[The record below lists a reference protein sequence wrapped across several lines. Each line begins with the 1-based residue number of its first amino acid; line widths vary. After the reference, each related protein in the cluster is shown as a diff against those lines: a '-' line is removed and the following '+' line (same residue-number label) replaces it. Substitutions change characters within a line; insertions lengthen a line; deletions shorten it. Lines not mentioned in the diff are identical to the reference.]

1 MDEWGVYIQVIA
13 ENLINWCTRFDP
25 QKPIQ
30 FTQFEF
36 WIFLCFIMGSLSLL
50 HKRVA
55 ARNSW
60 IFGIS
65 LFFYFKTS
73 GLFFLLLIFS
83 TLTDFFIGKR
93 IFASKAKWVKT
104 SWLSLSVVLNL
115 GSLVY
120 FKYAYFF
127 TDLHNDL
134 FHTNYEVINWLAVW
148 GNHFISA
155 PLTGW
160 NIWRT
165 DYIMLPVGVSFFTFQ
180 TISYAVDIYRGRL
193 APVKRI
199 TDFGFYVSFFP
210 QLVAGPIVRAA
221 EFVPQL
227 HRPYSISRNLFGLA
241 LFFILNGLLK
251 KMLLSDF
258 LAGNFVDKV
267 FSLPHQYQG
276 FEIVMA
282 LFAYSLQIYAD
293 FSGYTDIAIG
303 VALLMGFRLP
313 VNFNSPYKATSVSD
327 FWKRW
332 HISLSTW
339 LKDYLY
345 IPLGGNR
352 KATFGT
358 FFWLFV
364 LATVVAALA
373 NYWWLV
379 LWVSLYVGIWWLVGK
394 LKPGIW
400 KHFVQNI
407 NILLTMLI
415 GGLWHGASWN
425 FLIWGGL
432 NGLGMLVQR
441 QWSRISPYE
450 KSNLAVVRA
459 WKILNTFVFIS
470 FTRLFFRAGDI
481 RNPNDP
487 LVTAQLLWDRIFLAQ
502 GWKLSFIRA
511 VCEGYVVVFSVFL
524 AGMLIHWISVKGK
537 RRIRVFFI
545 RLPLWLQ
552 LSISVTSVFVIYQ
565 FVVSG
570 GAVQTFVY
578 FQF

>member
-1 MDEWGVYIQVIA
+1 MAEWVQHLYAIGANIVEWICFFNP
-13 ENLINWCTRFDP
+13 E
-25 QKPIQ
+25 KPVQ

-36 WIFLCFIMGSLSLL
+36 WIFLCVVMGSLSLL
-50 HKRVA
+50 HKRIA
-55 ARNSW
+55 ARNFW
-60 IFGIS
+60 LFGVS

-83 TLTDFFIGKR
+83 TVSDFIIGDR
-93 IFASKAKWVKT
+93 IFKAKPGRVKT
-104 SWLSLSVVLNL
+104 LWLSLSVALNL
-115 GSLVY
+115 GALVY

-127 TDLHNDL
+127 TDLHNSL
-134 FHTNYEVINWLAVW
+134 FQTNYEVINWLAVW
-148 GNHFISA
+148 GNTFISE
-155 PLTGW
+155 PLTGSQ
-160 NIWRT
+160 IWRA

-193 APVKRI
+193 TPVQRI
-199 TDFGFYVSFFP
+199 SDFGFYVSFFP

-227 HRPYSISRNLFGLA
+227 YRPYRISRNLFGLA

-313 VNFNSPYKATSVSD
+313 VNFNSPYKATSASD

-352 KATFGT
+352 KASFGT
-358 FFWLFV
+358 FFWL
-364 LATVVAALA
+364 LALTTVAAALA
-373 NYWWLV
+373 DYWWLL
-379 LWVSLYVGIWWLVGK
+379 LWVGLLVGFWWI
-394 LKPGIW
+394 LGRRYAGLW

-441 QWSRISPYE
+441 QWARISPYE
-450 KSNLAVVRA
+450 KSNLKIVRA
-459 WKILNTFVFIS
+459 WKIFNTFVFIS

-487 LVTAQLLWDRIFLAQ
+487 LLTAQVLWERIFLSQ
-502 GWKLSFIRA
+502 GWQLSFIRA
-511 VCEGYVVVFSVFL
+511 VCEGYALVFSVFVI
-524 AGMLIHWISVKGK
+524 GMLIHWISVKGK
-537 RRIRVFFI
+537 RRIRVIFI
-545 RLPLWLQ
+545 RLPLWAQ
-552 LSISVTSVFVIYQ
+552 LLTAVLSVFIIYQ